1 MLAVREIVETLGPVD
16 GRYYARLIGSWDAK
30 TLASPEFLRIDSW
43 GDPLRWPGTLL
54 GTPSA
59 CSPTSLRYL
68 AHALWLKRE
77 GLVRENGRIVEI
89 GVGYGGLTAMNA
101 WLSGAST
108 HPVDLPE
115 VSAAAGKMLKQTG
128 FPEATVI
135 DSPSEDYCFISN
147 YAFTELSGDLQE
159 NYFDRYL
166 RASTC
171 GVIVS
176 NANVFAK
183 QIGGRNDAD
192 LLQWFRKEGLNARID
207 ESSPII
213 CPSDKYHKVSV
224 IRW

>member
-1 MLAVREIVETLGPVD
+1 
-16 GRYYARLIGSWDAK
+16 
-30 TLASPEFLRIDSW
+30 
-43 GDPLRWPGTLL
+43 
-54 GTPSA
+54 
-59 CSPTSLRYL
+59 
-68 AHALWLKRE
+68 
-77 GLVRENGRIVEI
+77 
-89 GVGYGGLTAMNA
+89 
-101 WLSGAST
+101 
-108 HPVDLPE
+108 
-115 VSAAAGKMLKQTG
+115 MLKQTG

-192 LLQWFRKEGLNARID
+192 LLQWFRKEGLDARID

-213 CPSDKYHKVSV
+213 CPSDRYHKVSV